1 MKKLIILSILL
12 SSGTFRLLA
21 CDICG
26 CGVGSYY
33 IGILPD
39 FSKRFLGIRYRYS
52 SLQTH
57 LGVNGERTAITAD
70 EDYHIAELWGAW
82 NLGSRFRVMAVLPYN
97 INHREVAGAGTTGDK
112 NGVGD
117 VALMGYFKLF
127 EGVHSTASNRLFV
140 HSLWIGAGVKLPSGT
155 YDNSERSAENA
166 DSPNNFQLGTG
177 STDVTFNVAYD
188 ARLMDVGM
196 NVNMLYKV
204 NTNNKYDYRYGNKW
218 TGNAL
223 LYYKFLIK
231 QKLRI
236 APNAGVMVESAVQ
249 DREYHTFSVSQS
261 GGHVTSGVF
270 GAEIGLG
277 RFSAGINYQKPI
289 SQSLAGGRVN
299 AGSRLMTHVSVA
311 F

>member
-1 MKKLIILSILL
+1 MKKYILICLL
-12 SSGTFRLLA
+12 LFPSTFKLLA

-39 FSKRFLGIRYRYS
+39 FSKRFIGIRYRYS

-57 LGVNGERTAITAD
+57 LGLYGERTAITAD
-70 EDYHIAELWGAW
+70 EDYRIAELWGAW

-97 INHREVAGAGTTGDK
+97 VNHREVAGAGTTGDK

-127 EGVHSTASNRLFV
+127 EASHTTASSRLFV
-140 HSLWIGAGVKLPSGT
+140 HSLWIGAGVKLPSGK
-155 YDNSERSAENA
+155 YDNAERSAENSDA
-166 DSPNNFQLGTG
+166 PNNFQLGTG
-177 STDVTFNVAYD
+177 SNDITLNMAYD
-188 ARLMDVGM
+188 ARLMDLGI

-223 LYYKFLIK
+223 LYYKFLIQ

-236 APNAGVMVESAVQ
+236 APNAGVMLESAEK
-249 DREYHTFSVSQS
+249 DREYHTFTVSQS
-261 GGHVTSGVF
+261 GGHVASAVL
-270 GAEIGLG
+270 GAEVSFG
-277 RFSAGINYQKPI
+277 RFSAGVNYQKPM
-289 SQSLAGGRVN
+289 SQDLAGGRVK
-299 AGSRLMTHVSVA
+299 AGSRLMTHISVA